1 MDRTQDMVFGEMAPQ
16 SGGNDNAA
24 AIEGLQT
31 KRRKHYGKPLTPISR
46 LPEPGSRAREI
57 IEDRICSLFRDG
69 KDTMY
74 IAGAVNLTEA
84 IVYNV
89 LAEAAE

>member
-1 MDRTQDMVFGEMAPQ
+1 MGTGDSYNGEA
-16 SGGNDNAA
+16 SLNAVSVTT
-24 AIEGLQT
+24 GT
-31 KRRKHYGKPLTPISR
+31 GSSRKRRKHYGKPLAPISR
-46 LPEPGSRAREI
+46 LPEAGSRAREI

-69 KDTMY
+69 KDTMQ
-74 IAGAVNLTEA
+74 IAGTVNLTEA

>member
-1 MDRTQDMVFGEMAPQ
+1 MSDDDANNFNANVNHAPVT
-16 SGGNDNAA
+16 SGAGSSK
-24 AIEGLQT
+24 
-31 KRRKHYGKPLTPISR
+31 KRRKHYGKPLAPIRR
-46 LPEPGSRAREI
+46 LPEAGSRARELV
-57 IEDRICSLFRDG
+57 EDRICSLFRDG
-69 KDTMY
+69 KDTMF